1 MLSSLPVRNRVFWLD
16 PALGESTR
24 TRTRKQLEVFG
35 GKVHDTID
43 LRLDYLVLDD
53 ARRGRPGTTAAEL
66 EAEVISNGSIA
77 TLYLTD
83 IHRLL
88 TSVSSLVAEFLRRG
102 QSARDHWE
110 AFLYLGSPDSA
121 IDLAGAD
128 LSGLDLSGFCFFY
141 CNFHGANLAG
151 TILDNVHLRQPRG
164 LDLRPVA
171 SCRRLRVTGAEDC
184 TFDTRAM
191 SDMTFDGP
199 LRGCSFRQ
207 VTFAGLDLLSWQT
220 ADLTADAASFHRT
233 DLLGVSFHGGSFRGT
248 VFVEAGLDHA
258 DLQDADLTG
267 ADLHGATLY
276 QTNLNGA
283 ILAGANLRQA
293 DLRGAQMETAQLA
306 GADLTAAEYDRTTR
320 FPPDFL
326 PDRAGMLRRLVAVM
340 PPPAEHSP
348 PEANDLDL
356 LQQQIAQDLGSP
368 EADVLFILAE
378 HGYGVLA
385 TEVQPWRVSGVVI
398 EPGNS
403 DRLYCCRLTSAGNFV
418 CGTDKLVL
426 CGRRRRGYCGHL
438 ALLLL
443 TLVQR
448 DQLDPQTAIDWLH
461 RRYSPQPRPD
471 RQTLAAILDRFT
483 PTPPDYR
490 PTETLPEDYYAL

>member
-1 MLSSLPVRNRVFWLD
+1 MLSSLPMRNRVFWLD
-16 PALGESTR
+16 PALGEPTLA
-24 TRTRKQLEVFG
+24 RTRKQLEVFG
-35 GKVHDTID
+35 GRVHDKID

-53 ARRGRPGTTAAEL
+53 ARRSRPGITAAEL
-66 EAEVISNGSIA
+66 EAEAISGGSIA

-83 IHRLL
+83 ITRLM
-88 TSVSSLVAEFLRRG
+88 TSASPLVAELLRRG

-110 AFLYLGSPDSA
+110 ALLYLGSPDSA

-128 LSGLDLSGFCFFY
+128 LSGLDLSDFRFFY
-141 CNFHGANLAG
+141 CNFHGANLAR

-164 LDLRPVA
+164 LDLRSVA

-184 TFDTRAM
+184 TFDTRDM
-191 SDMTFDGP
+191 SDVTFDGP
-199 LRGCSFRQ
+199 IRGCSFRQ
-207 VTFAGLDLLSWQT
+207 ATFAGLNLLSWQT
-220 ADLTADAASFHRT
+220 TDLTADAAIFHRA
-233 DLLGVSFHGGSFRGT
+233 DMLGVSLHGGRFRGT

-258 DLQDADLTG
+258 DLSDADLTS

-276 QTNLNGA
+276 QTNLKGA
-283 ILAGANLRQA
+283 LLAGANLRQA
-293 DLRGAQMETAQLA
+293 DLRGAQLETAALA
-306 GADLTAAEYDRTTR
+306 GADLTAAEYDRTTI
-320 FPPDFL
+320 FPPDFH

-340 PPPAEHSP
+340 PAPAEHPP
-348 PEANDLDL
+348 PETSDLDL
-356 LQQQIAQDLGSP
+356 LQQQIAHDLGSP
-368 EADVLFILAE
+368 EADALFVLAE

-385 TEVQPWRVSGVVI
+385 TEVQAWRVSGVLS

-403 DRLYCCRLTSAGNFV
+403 DRLYCCRLTSEGNFV

-448 DQLDPQTAIDWLH
+448 GQLDPLTALDWLH
-461 RRYSPQPRPD
+461 RGYSPQPRPD
-471 RQTLAAILDRFT
+471 RPTLAAILTRFT
-483 PTPPDYR
+483 PTSPDYR